1 MVRLDLGEV
10 VLRRMQ
16 EKDIEAVKALIKEGC
31 EGMENRLILH
41 LLTRPLALFMLA
53 TLSSILRCVLHSFI
67 LALVIP
73 VFILIIYLKLTIPRS
88 VGILGSSRPYWDY
101 VGSSYHADTEPDLP
115 NPYFNQAKLITNQEK
130 TRRRKKAKE
139 KKTNEREQVDEDELK
154 ERAKVAGEVWV
165 ADSDAEIMGCVARDG
180 WSRDGVCRICRL
192 VVQSWYR
199 REGLGRLLVQGLE
212 SKTKQSGIRRVYA
225 HVPFPSRVGEA
236 FFRRLGYRLQGE
248 TAGTE
253 GEEEDEDY
261 EEPEKVKRRT
271 GPDSL
276 SFDFGH
282 LRNRTGCHVE
292 LLFLRYLGVLCPG
305 LCGSSVDGARICYS
319 VTWFCSWSPC
329 SKCAQQLAHFLSQTP
344 NLRLRIF
351 VSRLYFCDEEDS
363 LEREGLRHLKRAGVQ
378 ISVMTYKGKW
388 GREQRGAWLI
398 FVMQSGK

>member
-10 VLRRMQ
+10 VLKRMQ
-16 EKDIEAVKALIKEGC
+16 EKDIETVKALIKEGC

-101 VGSSYHADTEPDLP
+101 VGSSYHAETEPDLP

-130 TRRRKKAKE
+130 SRRRKKAKE

-165 ADSDAEIMGCVARDG
+165 ADSDGEIMGCVARDG

-261 EEPEKVKRRT
+261 EEPEKGWLGFPLTKVFVK
-271 GPDSL
+271 DL
-276 SFDFGH
+276 
-282 LRNRTGCHVE
+282 
-292 LLFLRYLGVLCPG
+292 
-305 LCGSSVDGARICYS
+305 
-319 VTWFCSWSPC
+319 
-329 SKCAQQLAHFLSQTP
+329 
-344 NLRLRIF
+344 
-351 VSRLYFCDEEDS
+351 
-363 LEREGLRHLKRAGVQ
+363 
-378 ISVMTYKGKW
+378 
-388 GREQRGAWLI
+388 
-398 FVMQSGK
+398 